1 MNQASHPLSVKQV
14 LLLINSGSRQGEQ
27 SRDELLA
34 ELAKRQI
41 QVIHEPNLGPSH
53 YTALIQ
59 QYEKQA
65 DAVVVGGGDGTVSL
79 CLQGLMTTQLPM
91 AVIPLGT
98 ANNLARNL
106 EIPASISEACQLL
119 VDGNTRWI
127 DVAMVND
134 QYFLNV
140 VGLGLSTQVNHWIKK
155 EAKKRFGV
163 LAYVYYAA
171 KIAKR
176 LNPFTTRITFDTGE
190 DNFKC
195 LQVSVCNGRY
205 YGAGFIAEQNASIE
219 DGLMDVVCTLTKDWS
234 KSIRIINSLMKGA
247 HHPVAEIKSYKLSE
261 FTLQTKRPM
270 SLDVDGDVR
279 TKTPAVFK
287 MSPERLQVFA
297 PTRPSFAENT

>member
-1 MNQASHPLSVKQV
+1 MNQASHPQSVKQV
-14 LLLINSGSRQGEQ
+14 LLLINSGSRLGEQ
-27 SRDELLA
+27 SCDELLA

-41 QVIHEPNLGPSH
+41 QVIHEPDRSPSH

-59 QYEKQA
+59 QYEKQV
-65 DAVVVGGGDGTVSL
+65 DALVVGGGDGTVSL
-79 CLQGLMTTQLPM
+79 CLQGLMATQLPM

-106 EIPASISEACQLL
+106 DIPASIPEACQILM
-119 VDGNTRWI
+119 DGNTRWI

-163 LAYVYYAA
+163 LAYVYYAL
-171 KIAKR
+171 KITKR
-176 LNPFTTRITFDTGE
+176 LNPFTARITFESGE
-190 DNFKC
+190 DCFKC

-205 YGAGFIAEQNASIE
+205 YGAGFIAEQNASID
-219 DGLMDVVCTLTKDWS
+219 DGLMDVVCTMTKDWT
-234 KSIRIINSLMKGA
+234 KSIRIIKSLMKGA
-247 HHPVAEIKSYKLSE
+247 HHPIAEIKSYKLSK
-261 FTLQTKRPM
+261 FTLQTKHPM

-287 MSPERLQVFA
+287 MSPKRLQVF
-297 PTRPSFAENT
+297 TPSRQSPAENL